1 MERKNPVSVEEER
14 IFSRVWLSSLLDLLS
29 GTKVFYYLVGLS
41 ALVVLI
47 SAMFGVN
54 AIYTGYRH
62 VYGVTREIPWG
73 ILISG
78 YIFFVVISTGLC
90 IVSSIGHVFGVKSLI
105 PIAKRSVFLSMVTLV
120 AGFMA
125 IFFDLENPFRL
136 AIWNALSP
144 NFTSNIWWMGTLY
157 SIGLVFM
164 TLEFIFLLLV
174 RHKLAVLAGFL
185 GLISKTAAISNLG
198 AVFGMLYGREF
209 WYGPYI
215 PIYLIASAG
224 ASGCAAIIFFT
235 YLGYKIA
242 AEKMDRAMELSL
254 EAVGKIWTLFLTV
267 LIILTFWRIITGFA
281 GSERMVMAMKEALFG
296 KYAINFWFYEVFLG
310 LIAPFFLLVISK
322 FRNINQMFVAS
333 LLGLIGIFIT
343 RLNLVVLGQIVS
355 HYSEL
360 KLNDIPVLFNYSP
373 SIYEIM
379 IIVGAI
385 AFCLFAFLVGERV
398 FKGHK
403 TEIH

>member
-1 MERKNPVSVEEER
+1 MERKNPVSIEEER

-360 KLNDIPVLFNYSP
+360 KLNDIPVLFNYYP